1 MRSRFYLSLLLI
13 SGLILIIFI
22 ALAFYREISP
32 EWKRYQ
38 ADYRELLIKKA
49 RDDASRKKAAAL
61 KIEHQQIYLES
72 LKRVDR
78 CMYCHIGV
86 DNPLMADAPVP
97 FKQHGGDY
105 LKNHPIDKFGCTVC
119 HYGQGR
125 ATNKK
130 EAHGIIP
137 VTQFDYPISYRLKT
151 PPPRVEYP
159 GAGRDTHWDFPI
171 IPLKYIQSSCA
182 QCHDLEFL
190 NNKGADRVVKGERLF
205 REKGCRGCH
214 KLNGV
219 GGDLGKALDVVGSQ
233 PYAYFPMRNVKGEKT
248 IYAWHRQH
256 FIDPREVAPESEMK
270 VNVTEQEADYL
281 TTYVLSLRAEE
292 MPRSYRRIRDM
303 RFQERPGDGES
314 LYKMFCIACHT
325 TGKDSVFDEI
335 FNRTIPAIMNPAFLK
350 TVDNKHLKRI
360 IEEGRSGTQMTAW
373 KASAAGLTD
382 GEIDKIIEFITR
394 QRPKSKPE
402 PFSFTRFRADIKHG
416 EDLYRVRC
424 ALCHGNKGQGGEGS
438 LGLNLRN
445 PVVQEADPEFLAI
458 TVRDGRAGTPM
469 PPFGKNGVGLSDQDI
484 ADVVSY
490 VKTLSKKK

>member
-1 MRSRFYLSLLLI
+1 MRSRFYLFLLLM
-13 SGLILIIFI
+13 SGLILFTFII
-22 ALAFYREISP
+22 LAFYREISP

-49 RDDASRKKAAAL
+49 KDEALRKKAAAL
-61 KIEHQQIYLES
+61 KVEHQQIYLES

-86 DNPLMADAPVP
+86 NNPLMADAPVP
-97 FKQHGGDY
+97 FKQHSGDY
-105 LKNHPIDKFGCTVC
+105 LKNHPVEKFGCTVC

-137 VTQFDYPISYRLKT
+137 VTQFDYPIAYRLKT

-159 GAGRDTHWDFPI
+159 GARIHWDFPI

-190 NNKGADRVVKGERLF
+190 KNKGADRVARGERLF

-233 PYAYFPMRNVKGEKT
+233 PYAYFPMRNIKDEKT
-248 IYAWHRQH
+248 IYTWHKQH
-256 FIDPREVAPESEMK
+256 FLDPRELVPDSEMK
-270 VNVTEQEADYL
+270 VNATEEEAEYL
-281 TTYVLSLRAEE
+281 ATYVLSLRSEE
-292 MPRSYRRIRDM
+292 MPKSYRRIRDV
-303 RFQERPGDGES
+303 RPDKPADGEG

-373 KASAAGLTD
+373 KATAAGLAD
-382 GEIDKIIEFITR
+382 GEIDKIIEYITR
-394 QRPKSKPE
+394 ERPRAKPE
-402 PFSFTRFRADIKHG
+402 PFGFTKFKADVKRG
-416 EDLYRVRC
+416 EELYKVRC
-424 ALCHGNKGQGGEGS
+424 ALCHGKKGQGGDGA
-438 LGLNLRN
+438 LGVNLRN

-469 PPFGKNGVGLSDQDI
+469 PPFGKNGVGLSEQDI
-484 ADVVSY
+484 VDVISY